1 VDIFKV
7 EIITK
12 AVLNVF
18 IVVVEIIITM
28 VVLNVFIVVVEIIIT
43 MVVLNVFT
51 VVDMFFMYL

>member
-18 IVVVEIIITM
+18 I
-28 VVLNVFIVVVEIIIT
+28 NVFTVVVEIIIT

-51 VVDMFFMYL
+51 VVDMFFMDL